1 MSYFDLEK
9 LAMQYRIECLTAMYR
24 AGSGHTGSSMSVMD
38 ILVAL
43 YHRVLEDHDHVVLS
57 QGYAAPALYTVL
69 ANFGFFPKEDL
80 ARMHHVDSKLQGY
93 PTRDVPGVSVTS
105 GSLGQGFSSALGMAL
120 ALKMD
125 DSPGRVFAILDD
137 AELQEGL
144 VWEAAMCAAHYK
156 ANNLVAIID
165 HSGLQGD
172 GTVHKVMEVEPIH
185 AKFTAFGW
193 RVFHAVDGHDYGE
206 LLPAFDNALNG
217 KVNKERPAVIIAKT
231 IKGKGVPFAEQNPS
245 YNRFPLSREELGHVV
260 PQLQEQ
266 LERLSSKLAGKL

>member
-1 MSYFDLEK
+1 M
-9 LAMQYRIECLTAMYR
+9 
-24 AGSGHTGSSMSVMD
+24 
-38 ILVAL
+38 
-43 YHRVLEDHDHVVLS
+43 
-57 QGYAAPALYTVL
+57 TV
-69 ANFGFFPKEDL
+69 
-80 ARMHHVDSKLQGY
+80 
-93 PTRDVPGVSVTS
+93 

-125 DSPGRVFAILDD
+125 DAPGRIFAILSDS
-137 AELQEGL
+137 ELQEGQ

-156 ANNLVAIID
+156 VNNLVAIID
-165 HSGLQGD
+165 HNGVQAD

-206 LLPAFDNALNG
+206 LLPAFDNALHG
-217 KVNKERPAVIIAKT
+217 KVNQERPAVIIAKT
-231 IKGKGVPFAEQNPS
+231 IKGKGVLFAENNPS
-245 YNRFPLSREELGHVV
+245 YHRSPLSRQELDHVV